1 MRTKTLLLL
10 AIGCGLV
17 ILLAGGIQLLRVGG
31 QEQSATLLGTGQ
43 PGKAGD
49 VTVELVSTTLGQND
63 VKAVVRVGGVDDPN
77 GLDGFTLV
85 GPGKVVALTTSNCDG
100 IAVAGGEL
108 QLTFATAR
116 PAGHLASVDLPSCR
130 PTAAMGARSKR
141 LGVSGHQL
149 GD

>member
-1 MRTKTLLLL
+1 MRTRTLLLL

-31 QEQSATLLGTGQ
+31 QEQTATLLATGE

-49 VTVELVSTTLGQND
+49 VTVELVSSSVHDNELT
-63 VKAVVRVGGVDDPN
+63 AVVRVGGTDDPD

-85 GPGKVVALTTSNCDG
+85 GPGKVLPVTSSDCNGITVA
-100 IAVAGGEL
+100 AVDCS
-108 QLTFATAR
+108 LTFDTSGMRGTSRQLIFHRADEQLR
-116 PAGHLASVDLPSCR
+116 WVLA
-130 PTAAMGARSKR
+130 
-141 LGVSGHQL
+141 Q

>member
-31 QEQSATLLGTGQ
+31 QEQTATLLGTGQ

-49 VTVELVSTTLGQND
+49 VTVELESTTVGQND

-77 GLDGFTLV
+77 GLTV
-85 GPGKVVALTTSNCDG
+85 SRSSGP
-100 IAVAGGEL
+100 
-108 QLTFATAR
+108 
-116 PAGHLASVDLPSCR
+116 
-130 PTAAMGARSKR
+130 ARS
-141 LGVSGHQL
+141 SP
-149 GD
+149 